1 MFVLQHFVQSIKYFP
16 HIILFQFIVVKISNQ
31 TKLYLSQILKLK
43 TINLFRPISMSWA
56 SEIFVAI

>member
-1 MFVLQHFVQSIKYFP
+1 M
-16 HIILFQFIVVKISNQ
+16 ILFQFIVVKISNQ